1 MNKLLLSIF
10 ILLSVSIYGIEDLN
24 IQLNKD
30 EKQWIIA
37 NKERKIT
44 IYLDKDRGVLN
55 YHLNGKKKGVFP
67 NIIKLLEENT
77 GLSFNIIDEDTE
89 IFENSVDLGIPD
101 IVMGVEDYKRN
112 NKEYEYI
119 NTPVELDG
127 VVITRKDY
135 PSIDFKEDNFGKKIV
150 YEEGD
155 QIKNKII
162 KKYGNLITLIS
173 KPNPKEAVEALLS
186 KEADVYIEDY
196 QEALKYLIENPNNNV
211 KLNYLS
217 NTINTEY
224 CTGGKAEFQPLL
236 DIIERIFNDKGLTM
250 KFFHEETLNYMKDK
264 LDISNEIEEYI
275 KKKKKIKVLLPSF
288 EEFPQLYYINGN
300 KIPEGFLN
308 NYFYEIDKILEVKI
322 EFERE
327 DIDLDFDVDPFIL
340 SVNGEELISKNEE
353 ILITEPYIQMPLLIF
368 NSCDEGYIPYFDN
381 LKKYR
386 IAVVKNSFIERYL
399 LYKGLGNNLIRFK
412 NIREVLKT
420 VSSKKADILIGEL
433 QQIDYFSKLYNVRH
447 LQVAGTIQD
456 KLELSFGIPKED
468 KTLYFLI
475 NLLNNK
481 FSYMIKEEKD
491 KFFIPKIKIA
501 KDYKLS
507 IIISTVSILLL
518 SFIYNHLIKFKNT
531 SMKLKKLTIG
541 LVETLE
547 NANTLNDEDTG
558 AHIKRL
564 NQYSELLAEELKMSN
579 SFVNEIGLYASLHD
593 VGKIGIS
600 DNILKKPGK
609 LTEEEFETMKNH
621 VEIGYNLMKDLDIS
635 PVALNIIRYHHE
647 KWNGMGYGKGLK
659 EEEIPIESRIV
670 ALADVYDA
678 LRQGQERVY
687 KKAFTHEKS
696 IEIIKSE
703 SGKHFDPKIVKIFI
717 KKHKNFERIF
727 EFLREIKII
736 LPLI

>member
-1 MNKLLLSIF
+1 MNKLLFSIF
-10 ILLSVSIYGIEDLN
+10 ILLSVSIYGIENLN
-24 IQLNKD
+24 IPLNKD
-30 EKQWIIA
+30 EKEWITA
-37 NKERKIT
+37 NKNKNIT
-44 IYLDKDRGVLN
+44 IYLDKDRGILN
-55 YHLNGKKKGVFP
+55 YYSKGKRKGVFP
-67 NIIKLLEENT
+67 NIIKVLEENT

-89 IFENSVDLGIPD
+89 IFESSVDLGIPD

-119 NTPVELDG
+119 DTPVELDG
-127 VVITRKDY
+127 VAITRKDY

-173 KPNPKEAVEALLS
+173 KPNQKEAVEAILS

-196 QEALKYLIENPNNNV
+196 QEALKYLVKTPNNNV
-211 KLNYLS
+211 KLNYFS
-217 NTINTEY
+217 KVIKTDY
-224 CTGGKAEFQPLL
+224 YTGGKAEFQPLL
-236 DIIERIFNDKGLTM
+236 DIIERIFDNKDLTM
-250 KFFHEETLNYMKDK
+250 KFFHEETLSYTKNK
-264 LDISNEIEEYI
+264 LEISNEIQEYI
-275 KKKKKIKVLLPSF
+275 KNRKKIKVFLPSF
-288 EEFPQLYYINGN
+288 EEFPQLFYINEN
-300 KIPEGFLN
+300 KVPEGFLN
-308 NYFYEIDKILEVKI
+308 NYFYEIDKILGIQI

-327 DIDLDFDVDPFIL
+327 NIDFDVDPFIL
-340 SVNGEELISKNEE
+340 SVNGEELISENEE
-353 ILITEPYIQMPLLIF
+353 ILITEPYTQIPLLIF
-368 NSCDEGYIPYFDN
+368 NSSDESYVPYFDN

-386 IAVVKNSFIERYL
+386 IAVVRNSFIERYL

-412 NIREVLKT
+412 NIREVLT
-420 VSSKKADILIGEL
+420 AVSSKKADILIGEL
-433 QQIDYFSKLYNVRH
+433 QQIDYFSKLYSIRD

-475 NLLNNK
+475 NSLNNE
-481 FSYMIKEEKD
+481 FSYRIKEDKD
-491 KFFIPKIKIA
+491 KFFIQKIKIA

-507 IIISTVSILLL
+507 IVISAVSILLL
-518 SFIYNHLIKFKNT
+518 SFVYNHLRKFKNT

-547 NANTLNDEDTG
+547 NANTFNDEDTG

-564 NQYSELLAEELKMSN
+564 NKYSELLAEELKMPN
-579 SFVNEIGLYASLHD
+579 YFVNEIGLYASLHD
-593 VGKIGIS
+593 VGKIGIP

-635 PVALNIIRYHHE
+635 PVALNIVRYHHE
-647 KWNGMGYGKGLK
+647 KWNGLGYGKGLK
-659 EEEIPIESRIV
+659 GEEIPIEARIV

-678 LRQGQERVY
+678 LRQERVY

-696 IEIIKSE
+696 IEIIRSE
-703 SGKHFDPKIVKIFI
+703 SGRHFDPEIVKIFI

-727 EFLREIKII
+727 EEN
-736 LPLI
+736 